1 MAKAKRKLDLKAKNR
16 QRWVD
21 AAGVLWDLAANK
33 RIPNAIRILFEMIGL
48 PDVVALLLRKNNGD
62 TTVDADAVKK
72 IAGAIERDQNLR
84 R

>member
-1 MAKAKRKLDLKAKNR
+1 MGKQSNRKKINLNR
-16 QRWVD
+16 QRSID
-21 AAGVLWDLAANK
+21 AAGALWDLAANK

>member
-1 MAKAKRKLDLKAKNR
+1 MAKAKRKQDLKAKNR

-21 AAGVLWDLAANK
+21 AAGALWDLAANK

-48 PDVVALLLRKNNGD
+48 PVVVALLLRKNSGD
-62 TTVDADAVKK
+62 TTVDGEAIKK
-72 IAGAIERDQNLR
+72 IAGAIELDQNKR